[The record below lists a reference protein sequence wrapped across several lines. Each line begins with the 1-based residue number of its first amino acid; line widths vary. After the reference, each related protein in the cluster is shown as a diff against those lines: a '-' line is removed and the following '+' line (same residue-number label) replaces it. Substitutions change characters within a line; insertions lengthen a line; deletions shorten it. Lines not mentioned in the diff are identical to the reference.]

1 MTKTF
6 EFNVSWIMYYL
17 GVYCI
22 YTFLTS
28 LSITILR
35 DKIILFY
42 TYQKLMHLIY
52 TMLNEQ
58 VELLEINWK
67 QKIKISIIC

>member
-17 GVYCI
+17 GLYCI
-22 YTFLTS
+22 YITS
-28 LSITILR
+28 LSITILK

-52 TMLNEQ
+52 TMLNVQ
-58 VELLEINWK
+58 IELLEINWK